1 MKNKLFQPYGLDM
14 QYEFQ
19 TYKSV
24 GQDYGNWKTA
34 NLGLWFNLKR
44 LVRKYI
50 TNKKEKHYKRC
61 DTYTEWKAHITEILP
76 KGLNS
81 YEDMLHWLY
90 RERRREERFLE
101 AVKAILIPVYIA
113 LLGIM
118 DFIVPVSSG
127 IGEMGSLETELSNSG
142 NIWCFIIFI
151 ITIVIASTKVLAESK
166 KKVDFYADFI
176 SIAEEY

>member
-1 MKNKLFQPYGLDM
+1 MNNKVFQPYGLDM
-14 QYEFQ
+14 QYEFE
-19 TYKSV
+19 TYKNV
-24 GQDYGNWKTA
+24 GRDYGNWKTA

-44 LVRKYI
+44 FARKYI
-50 TNKKEKHYKRC
+50 TNKKEKHYKKC

-76 KGLNS
+76 KGLNN

-90 RERRREERFLE
+90 REKRREESILE

-113 LLGIM
+113 FLGIM
-118 DFIVPVSSG
+118 DFIAPVDSAG
-127 IGEMGSLETELSNSG
+127 AKLSNGG
-142 NIWCFIIFI
+142 NIWHFIII
-151 ITIVIASTKVLAESK
+151 ILMIVTASAIVLGNAK